1 MENADSTQ
9 KFLIIDKATNAD
21 ISEQTRVYQCKKIL
35 KYPGI
40 CRGCI
45 IKKDTQEKIPCKSE
59 YAVYDFEE
67 YIKVVHGDTSEL
79 YSKNTVDYEDGSK
92 NILDYFRDSAA
103 LLETVFGEEKVR
115 LLKYNLMH
123 MPLFANSAATAYI
136 QGKATNIDNSVAH
149 LIFPAKTNASQMQ
162 AVRMALQNNISVI
175 TGFAGTGKTQTIS
188 NLVANIIM
196 AGKTAAVITYNESSI
211 QNIWDKLR
219 TVQYLSQLC
228 MPVNMSVC
236 GIKNA
241 ELHKKFIFTGEQY
254 TNAEL
259 QKKIDTLTAELEEL
273 YQKKN
278 ELQQLKQQRRDMPE
292 NIQDVENSIANLEDL
307 LTRRHFQE
315 NENLL
320 QQYSQEMLCNH
331 IEHDYEQAECT
342 DADFDTV
349 QGASSLYPVIVTDV
363 DALIKEY
370 AAGEK
375 KLFDYVIIDNAS
387 MLDVL
392 EGVCCLSYA
401 SNAVIIGDSKQ
412 IGKNKSGYDK
422 LYKKL
427 QSIEKQYDIDTTY
440 NYLSKN
446 LLSSVLTAVAG
457 LKTTTLRE
465 HYRCHPKIISFCNQQ
480 FYNNKMI
487 IMTEDYGE
495 ADVITV
501 MKTVPGNHAR
511 NLNDNRFNLRQAEE
525 GQKLKQKLCR
535 EYGYDEDDILCVVP
549 YPGQREKDTT
559 SKLVTELA
567 GIEKK
572 VIIFETVDN
581 TISDCDADFWISDQ
595 QILNT
600 VMSRA
605 AERFFI
611 IISGNENNNEKKY
624 NENNIDCLIEYL
636 SIYNGSILDGT
647 ITSIFD
653 CIYAD
658 KTADTNNKFAE
669 NQMAELLQTIVQKDQ
684 FSFLKVEEQVPLKT
698 LIKDNPAF
706 DMLTDN
712 EKEYVLDEK
721 YEASVDFVL
730 SITDENKPVLCIEV
744 DGYGFHGYQNNIPKR
759 DKKKESILNKCSLEL
774 MRFNTIESDEEN
786 RLEKRLYSIF
796 YDDKSLSS
804 YARNQ
809 YFSYIRRTLV
819 DAAKAGTLCCMP
831 NEDGI
836 VDTAPAVNP
845 THNYNMFGGIN
856 QLLAKQYAKNNNFES
871 LYFITKNWIKANGYN
886 LLPKA
891 KTFPFLPKKTLSE
904 SSYDVLYVHIS
915 HIEYGEKIINDKPY
929 GKDLSSYGYEEPST
943 QTIPVIKN
951 SKETVC
957 CSSSIPEE
965 YLGRYLA
972 AICSGAKF
980 SVNQEYAQAFA
991 QKFIDAIC
999 EKNEDEHTDLY
1010 KIETISKEINKV
1022 RDRYLK
1028 NGCLV

>member
-136 QGKATNIDNSVAH
+136 QGKAINIDNSVDH

-363 DALIKEY
+363 DTLIKEY

-412 IGKNKSGYDK
+412 IGKKRNDHDK
-422 LYKKL
+422 QLYKKL
-427 QSIEKQYDIDTTY
+427 QAIGEQYDIDTTY

-480 FYNNKMI
+480 FYNNEMI

-495 ADVITV
+495 EEVIAIK
-501 MKTVPGNHAR
+501 KTVPGNHAR
-511 NLNDNRFNLRQAEE
+511 NLDNRFNLRQDEE
-525 GQKLKQKLCR
+525 SQKLKQELCSK
-535 EYGYDEDDILCVVP
+535 YNYDKDDILCVVP
-549 YPGQREKDTT
+549 YKKQCEIDKTNT
-559 SKLVTELA
+559 SKLITELA
-567 GIEKK
+567 GVEKK
-572 VIIFETVDN
+572 VIIFETVYN
-581 TISDCDADFWISDQ
+581 TISNSDVDSWIFDPL
-595 QILNT
+595 ILNT
-600 VMSRA
+600 ILSRA
-605 AERFFI
+605 IERFFI
-611 IISGNENNNEKKY
+611 IISGNNTADAEKK
-624 NENNIDCLIEYL
+624 NNINYLIEY
-636 SIYNGSILDGT
+636 IDICAGNILGGT
-647 ITSIFD
+647 INSIFD

-658 KTADTNNKFAE
+658 TTTNNKDIAE
-669 NQMAELLQTIVQKDQ
+669 KQMSKLLQTIVQNDQ
-684 FSFLKVEEQVPLKT
+684 FSFLTVKEQVPLKT
-698 LIKDNPAF
+698 LIKDTPAF
-706 DMLTDN
+706 DTLTDN
-712 EKEYVLDEK
+712 EKEYALDEK
-721 YEASVDFVL
+721 HIASVDFVL
-730 SITDENKPVLCIEV
+730 YTTDEEIDKPVLCIEV
-744 DGYGFHGYQNNIPKR
+744 DGYRFHGYQNNVPER

-774 MRFNTIESDEEN
+774 IRFNTIESNEEN
-786 RLEKRLYSIF
+786 RLEKRLNSIF
-796 YDDKSLSS
+796 YDDKNLSS
-804 YARNQ
+804 YAIKQ
-809 YFSYIRRTLV
+809 YLSYIRKTLV
-819 DAAKAGTLCCMP
+819 DAAKDGTLCCIP
-831 NEDGI
+831 NEDGN
-836 VDTAPAVNP
+836 VNTVPAANP
-845 THNYNMFGGIN
+845 TNNHMFEGIN

-871 LYFITKNWIKANGYN
+871 LYFITKSWIKANGYN
-886 LLPKA
+886 LLSNA
-891 KTFPFLPKKTLSE
+891 KPFPFLPNPKQRPFK
-904 SSYDVLYVHIS
+904 SSYNVLYVHIS
-915 HIEYGEKIINDKPY
+915 QIEHGEKIITDKSY
-929 GKDLSSYGYEEPST
+929 GEDLTSYGYEIPST
-943 QTIPVIKN
+943 QKVPIIKN
-951 SKETVC
+951 NIQEII
-957 CSSSIPEE
+957 CSSSHPEK
-965 YLGRYLA
+965 YLGEYLA
-972 AICSGAKF
+972 AIQCGAKF
-980 SVNQEYAQAFA
+980 IATQERAQAFV
-991 QKFIDAIC
+991 QEFIDAIH
-999 EKNEDEHTDLY
+999 EKNEKRHTDIF
-1010 KIETISKEINKV
+1010 KIESISEEAKNICKQI
-1022 RDRYLK
+1022 LK
-1028 NGCLV
+1028 K